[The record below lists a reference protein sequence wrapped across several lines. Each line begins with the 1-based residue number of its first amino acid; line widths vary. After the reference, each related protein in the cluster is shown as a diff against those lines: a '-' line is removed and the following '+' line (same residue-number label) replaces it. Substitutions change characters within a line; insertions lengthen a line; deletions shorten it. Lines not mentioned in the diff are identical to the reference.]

1 MRYLEKL
8 RPVGRWENLLSLI
21 TLLSKLRSREII
33 FRGHCK
39 PMFIFVFCWRYFFLV
54 RLLLARWKNQRKK
67 RELQRRFKAAKR
79 CYGKGRGHT
88 TSHKSLF
95 EALEIDREE

>member
-39 PMFIFVFCWRYFFLV
+39 PMFIFVFWILLEIFLPCTAV
-54 RLLLARWKNQRKK
+54 VGSLEKPEEEK
-67 RELQRRFKAAKR
+67 RAAKES
-79 CYGKGRGHT
+79 C
-88 TSHKSLF
+88 
-95 EALEIDREE
+95 